1 MKPINVWMI
10 TLSLFF
16 ATSSFAQETFHWN
29 NIAFTL
35 TDDFDVTHQG
45 RNTFEAVGDGL
56 EIRIA
61 AFSDDEIDADDISDV
76 TLALAIDLKLE
87 EVDDA
92 AEIDLNG
99 LEGAYIEGYK
109 DGDRIFLM
117 GMIDPDSDDNF
128 FAVITFGDDDDYAED
143 TAIDIFTSFRQR

>member
-1 MKPINVWMI
+1 MQPINLWI
-10 TLSLFF
+10 IALSLFF
-16 ATSSFAQETFHWN
+16 TTPIFAQETFHWN

-35 TDDFDVTHQG
+35 SDDFDVTQQG
-45 RNTFEAVGDGL
+45 RNTFEAIGDGL

-61 AFSDDEIDADDISDV
+61 AFSDDAIDADDISDV

-87 EVDDA
+87 EVDAA

-99 LEGAYIEGYK
+99 LEGAYVEGYK
-109 DGDRIFLM
+109 NGDRIFLM

-128 FAVITFGDDDDYAED
+128 FAVITFGDDDDYAEE
-143 TAIDIFTSFRQR
+143 TAIDIFASFRQH